1 MTLEKALRFVALGGI
16 FALPFIVF
24 LVSTSLFFPFIT
36 GKNFAF
42 RLIIEVITG
51 AWLALA
57 LVNSAYRPRKQW
69 LLGTFAVFVIIIALA
84 DVLGAYPF
92 KSFWSNFERMDG
104 WITLAH
110 LFLYFVVSSAML
122 STEKLW
128 RAFFQ
133 VSLSVSAVVGAH
145 ALLQLFGVASLNP
158 GFSSATRLDATFG
171 NPIYLASY
179 MLFHVF
185 LAALLIAHGD
195 KEQWNKIERYVV
207 GGIFI
212 GSAILALSVFGK
224 TGLAFY
230 AFLIIL
236 GATVGFLLY
245 KRKMY
250 LLAFIL
256 TLDAVVLFLTGTRG
270 AILGLTGGIIL
281 AAFLFSLRARD
292 HSKRTR
298 QAAAGVVVIIL
309 VLAGGLYLARDQ
321 SFVKDAPVLG
331 RIVTISITESTAK
344 ARIMNWGMAWQGV
357 KERPLLGWGQE
368 NFAIVFNKY
377 YNPQMYGQE
386 QWFDRVHNVVF
397 DWLVAGGIL
406 GLLAYLSLFVFA
418 LWYIWRRGVGESAF
432 TVSEGSILTGLLAA
446 YFFHNLFVFDNVM
459 SYFLF
464 VSLLAFIAFRA
475 GEHADRPR
483 LITASLFSPR
493 TLPFV
498 AAIIVVS
505 VWGVAWFANI
515 NPLASNKALLQAL
528 APHSEGLLKNLD
540 YFEKAISYNT
550 LGNQEVR
557 EQLAQAA
564 MQIARREEI
573 PVETKQKFLEAA
585 ARELAIQSE
594 ASPLDPR
601 PLLFLGSLL
610 NTYGLYTEAK
620 PVLERAY
627 ALSPTKQSIIFEV
640 AANAIARDD
649 IEAALALYKEA
660 YELDPNFTDA
670 NILYAAV
677 AIHAKQDKLAEELL
691 APLIISGNATDR
703 RIVSAYVSRGRYDK
717 IASIWEAHLQKNPED
732 IQARFT
738 LASAYYAAGSKEKAI
753 EQLEIAARTD
763 PTYKNQAEAL
773 IRDIRAGNVP
783 PEIE

>member
-1 MTLEKALRFVALGGI
+1 MTLEKVLRWIALGGI

-24 LVSTSLFFPFIT
+24 LISTSLFFPFIT

-57 LVNSAYRPRKQW
+57 LVNSAYRPQRQW
-69 LLGTFAVFVIIIALA
+69 LLGAFAIFVILIALA
-84 DVLGAYPF
+84 DAFGVYPF
-92 KSFWSNFERMDG
+92 KSFWSNYERMDG

-110 LFLYFVVSSAML
+110 LFLYFVVSSSML

-128 RAFFQ
+128 RAFLQ
-133 VSLSVSAVVGAH
+133 VSLAVSAVVGAH
-145 ALLQLFGVASLNP
+145 ALLQLLGVASLNP

-185 LAALLIAHGD
+185 IAALLLAHSG
-195 KEQWNKIERYVV
+195 KEQWNRTERYVV
-207 GGIFI
+207 GGIFT
-212 GSAILALSVFGK
+212 GAAILALSVFGK
-224 TGLAFY
+224 SGLAFY
-230 AFLIIL
+230 AFFTVL
-236 GATVGFLLY
+236 GSIGGSLLFM
-245 KRKMY
+245 RKTY

-270 AILGLTGGIIL
+270 AILGLSGGVML
-281 AAFLFSLRARD
+281 AAFLFALSARDYQMRAR
-292 HSKRTR
+292 
-298 QAAAGVVVIIL
+298 QAVAGAVVIVL
-309 VLAGGLYLARDQ
+309 VLVGGLYLARDQ
-321 SFVKDAPVLG
+321 SWVKDAPVLG
-331 RIVTISITESTAK
+331 RIATISIMESTAQ
-344 ARIMNWGMAWQGV
+344 ARIMNWGVAWQGV
-357 KERPLLGWGQE
+357 KERPVLGWGQE

-397 DWLVAGGIL
+397 DWLVAGGVL

-418 LWYIWRRGVGESAF
+418 LWYIWRRDAGERSF

-464 VSLLAFIAFRA
+464 ASVLAFVSFRA
-475 GEHADRPR
+475 GEHANRPR
-483 LITASLFSPR
+483 LITAALFPLRS
-493 TLPFV
+493 LPFIS
-498 AAIIVVS
+498 AIIAVS
-505 VWGVAWFANI
+505 VFGVVWFANT

-550 LGNQEVR
+550 LGNQEAR

-564 MQIARREEI
+564 MQIARREEVPI
-573 PVETKQKFLEAA
+573 ETKQKFLETA
-585 ARELAIQSE
+585 ARELTLQSE

-601 PLLFLGSLL
+601 PLLFLGVLL
-610 NTYGLYTEAK
+610 NTYGLYTEAE
-620 PVLERAY
+620 PILARAY
-627 ALSPTKQSIIFEV
+627 ALSPTKQSIILEV

-649 IEAALALYKEA
+649 IETALSFYKEA
-660 YELDPNFTDA
+660 YELAPNFTDA
-670 NILYAAV
+670 HILYAAV

-691 APLIISGNATDR
+691 TPLIASGNVINA
-703 RIVSAYVSRGRYDK
+703 RIASAYASRERYDK
-717 IASIWEAHLQKNPED
+717 IVSIWEAHLQKNPED

-738 LASAYYAAGSKEKAI
+738 LASAYYAAGNAQRAI
-753 EQLEIAARTD
+753 EQLEIAARAN
-763 PTYKNQAEAL
+763 PSYKEQTEAL
-773 IRDIRAGNVP
+773 MHDIRSGALR
-783 PEIE
+783 IE